1 MSKRYDV
8 CSPRAG
14 REEGKTYWHRVG
26 TGFDGEKGISVK
38 LDSLPL
44 PDAKGEVW
52 LKLFEPREKSQ
63 GAGKAGVDNET
74 APAARQSRTKLDDDI
89 PW

>member
-8 CSPRAG
+8 CSPRPG
-14 REEGKTYWHRVG
+14 REEGKTFWHRVG
-26 TGFDGEKGISVK
+26 SAFDGDKGISVK

-52 LKLFEPREKSQ
+52 LKLFEPREKAQAAPKQDRVS
-63 GAGKAGVDNET
+63 ASKSTRVD
-74 APAARQSRTKLDDDI
+74 LDDEI
-89 PW
+89 PF